1 MKGGKKEMAF
11 SVVEWFVLVFVI
23 VAIIKV
29 LICSFKPKAWLDLV
43 KGLYKNGVVLF
54 IVELILAAVLF
65 YYLLMELSVVTI
77 MAVIVLGALLTG
89 MSFALYNKETM
100 AWGSKILKGKTLLSK
115 AWLPIL
121 IWLALSIWVLIELF

>member
-1 MKGGKKEMAF
+1 MAF
-11 SVVEWFVLVFVI
+11 SVIEWFVLVFAILV
-23 VAIIKV
+23 IIKLLV
-29 LICSFKPKAWLDLV
+29 CSFNPKAWLKFA

-54 IVELILAAVLF
+54 IVELILAAILF
-65 YYLLMELSVVTI
+65 YYLFMELSIIYI

-89 MSFALYNKETM
+89 MSFAIYNKETI
-100 AWGSKILKGKTLLSK
+100 AWGSKILKGKTLWNK

>member
-1 MKGGKKEMAF
+1 MAF

-23 VAIIKV
+23 IAIIKILV
-29 LICSFKPKAWLDLV
+29 CSFKPKAWLDLI

-89 MSFALYNKETM
+89 MGFAVYSKEVIGFAGKIFKSKTM
-100 AWGSKILKGKTLLSK
+100 LNK

-121 IWLALSIWVLIELF
+121 IWLALSIWVLVELF

>member
-1 MKGGKKEMAF
+1 MAF

-23 VAIIKV
+23 IAIIKI

-54 IVELILAAVLF
+54 IIELILAAVLF

-77 MAVIVLGALLTG
+77 MAVVVLGALLTG
-89 MSFALYNKETM
+89 MSFALYSKETI

-121 IWLALSIWVLIELF
+121 IWLALSIWVLVELF

>member
-1 MKGGKKEMAF
+1 MAF

-23 VAIIKV
+23 LAIIKII
-29 LICSFKPKAWLDLV
+29 ICSFKPKAWLDLI

-65 YYLLMELSVVTI
+65 YYLFLELSLVYI

-89 MSFALYNKETM
+89 MSFAIYNKETI
-100 AWGSKILKGKTLLSK
+100 AWGSKILKGKTLWNK
-115 AWLPIL
+115 AWLPLL
-121 IWLALSIWVLIELF
+121 IWLALSIWVLVELF

>member
-1 MKGGKKEMAF
+1 MAF

>member
-1 MKGGKKEMAF
+1 MAF
-11 SVVEWFVLVFVI
+11 SVVEWFVLIFVI
-23 VAIIKV
+23 LAIIKI

-89 MSFALYNKETM
+89 MSFALYNKETV
-100 AWGSKILKGKTLLSK
+100 AWGSKILKGKTLLSR

-121 IWLALSIWVLIELF
+121 IWLALSIWVLVELF